1 VWDVSYYSETLTFA
15 TTGQVKPGVFV
26 FPSDQK
32 LSQFSDVGKAFS
44 GFVGNQGKW
53 TSSFQNA

>member
-1 VWDVSYYSETLTFA
+1 VSYYQETIDFA
-15 TTGQVKPGVFV
+15 TKNTVKPKVFV

-32 LSQFSDVGKAFS
+32 LSQHVSVGKEFS

-53 TSSFQNA
+53 TSAFANA